1 MSKQVRFRRGSTA
14 QHATFTGALAEVT
27 VDTDKNVAVVHN
39 ATTAGGIPV
48 GREDRPRGFTQTV
61 YITATGANT
70 YSTVGKT
77 DLKRLRVT
85 CYGAG
90 GGGSNSGGGG
100 GGGGGGICV
109 RVLDITEITSTVT
122 ATVGTGGGVNTAGG
136 NTTFG
141 TYVTATGGAAGG
153 GNTGGA
159 GGSGSGTNTFVE
171 GGQGGISGTQFSFGS
186 FFQPQG
192 EGGTPVGGQSFDF
205 RGSGGGLGGGSNT
218 VAGKGICGG
227 GGGPG
232 AAGSNGS
239 IIVEEIYG
247 LF

>member
-90 GGGSNSGGGG
+90 GGGSNSGGG
-100 GGGGGGICV
+100 
-109 RVLDITEITSTVT
+109 
-122 ATVGTGGGVNTAGG
+122 VNAAGG